1 MTYEF
6 NVCEGFT
13 IQHYGADDWFPVVN
27 AQWWVREWLMC
38 DEECRVEVE
47 TPRETLKRFTDS
59 RKDYYETT
67 YGPATWGE
75 VGDMLRA
82 LGDTGPYGDGPVF
95 AELTYNRE
103 NDLGNELLILAG
115 WIDVSRYALHR
126 GPGSPL
132 LRAVFEHMPEHA
144 WDEIGRVYVVA
155 IAYGGAYGWSDTV
168 ADVYVSPNIDDDYDV
183 ARWQAQLYAYD
194 TRDHSTAPVWDAC
207 GGWDNSID
215 GMEDAGSY
223 PYGSRRECP
232 PMYDVGELTGDRDDD
247 ELPDVITGTWL
258 ACGGEGVF
266 AIGADGRVHA
276 VSASVS

>member
-13 IQHYGADDWFPVVN
+13 IQHYGADDWFPVID
-27 AQWWVREWLMC
+27 AQWWVREHLMC

-47 TPRETLKRFTDS
+47 SADGSGNRAS
-59 RKDYYETT
+59 
-67 YGPATWGE
+67 WGE
-75 VGDMLRA
+75 VRDMLVA
-82 LGDTGPYGDGPVF
+82 LGNVGPYGDGPVF
-95 AELTYNRE
+95 AELTYNHE
-103 NDLGNELLILAG
+103 NDLGDELLILAG
-115 WIDVSRYALHR
+115 WVDVSRYALHR

-132 LRAVFEHMPEHA
+132 LRAVFEHMPEYD

-168 ADVYVSPNIDDDYDV
+168 ADVYLSPNIDDDYDV

-232 PMYDVGELTGDRDDD
+232 PMYDVSELTGDRDDD

-276 VSASVS
+276 VSASVN